1 MGPLRIAVVGCGTA
15 GPVAAIHLARAGH
28 DVTVLESADDPGPV
42 GAGIWLQELG
52 QQVLD
57 GLGLLEPLRALSRPV
72 ARVGAVTVRGRQVMD
87 FGYADLPGAV
97 PAIGVH
103 RGVLFSLLW
112 DTLGGTTAQV
122 ATGVDVT
129 GVRPAPGG
137 VMIETRGCAVGPFD
151 LVIGADGSRSV
162 VRDSLRVTVR
172 DKAYAY
178 GALWALLDD
187 PDSLAGDALYQC
199 LDGTSRYL
207 GVLPTGEAQ
216 ASIFW
221 SIKGRDMA
229 AVRSS
234 GLDVWR
240 REARP
245 FLRGRYEPLL
255 DQVDELLEAHYRD
268 VVVRTP
274 YRVSGNAGAVLL
286 GDAAHAMSPQLG
298 AGTSLALADAASL
311 CHALGEASDLATA
324 LARHAA
330 DRRAHVRWYSWWT
343 RLMMPVFQSDL
354 APIAVPRDLLASPI
368 GCIPW
373 VREQMVRQ
381 LSGGQTGL
389 VERWVLPGDE

>member
-1 MGPLRIAVVGCGTA
+1 MGPLTIAVVGCGTA
-15 GPVAAIHLARAGH
+15 GPVAAILLARAGH

-57 GLGLLEPLRALSRPV
+57 GVGLLEPLRALSRPV
-72 ARVGAVTVRGRQVMD
+72 TRVDAVTVGGRQVMD
-87 FGYADLPGAV
+87 FGYADVPGAV

-103 RGVLFSLLW
+103 RGVLFTLLW
-112 DTLGGTTAQV
+112 EALAGTTAQV
-122 ATGVDVT
+122 TTAVDVT

-137 VMIETRGCAVGPFD
+137 AMIETASGAVGPFD

-162 VRDSLRVTVR
+162 VRESMRVEVR
-172 DKAYAY
+172 DHAYEY

-187 PDSLAGDALYQC
+187 PGGLAGDVLYQC

-207 GVLPTGEAQ
+207 GVLPTGEGQ

-221 SIKGRDMA
+221 SAGSADMA
-229 AVRSS
+229 EIRGNGVAA
-234 GLDVWR
+234 WR
-240 REARP
+240 REAAP
-245 FLRGRYEPLL
+245 FVGERYAPLL
-255 DQVDELLEAHYRD
+255 DEVEELLEAHYRD

-274 YRVSGNAGAVLL
+274 YRVNGRAAAVLI

-298 AGTSLALADAASL
+298 AGTSLALADAWSL
-311 CHALGEASDLATA
+311 CHHLGTAPDVPTA

-330 DRRAHVRWYSWWT
+330 GRKAHVRWYSWWT

-354 APIAVPRDLLASPI
+354 EPLAIPRDLLAGPV
-368 GCIPW
+368 GRIPW
-373 VREQMVRQ
+373 ARTQMVKQ
-381 LSGGQTGL
+381 LGGAQTGL
-389 VERWVLPGDE
+389 FGRWRLPG